1 MKLDET
7 TTGGS
12 GAPVTAEVGEVAI
25 VSEEEE
31 EEEGERESEGW
42 WEGEEA
48 KTLEE
53 EARDKG
59 ITNLFDP
66 ALLGMCVY
74 FKHPY
79 STVHYSF
86 MCVGL

>member
-1 MKLDET
+1 MFACLCVKLDET

-12 GAPVTAEVGEVAI
+12 GAPEVGEVAI
-25 VSEEEE
+25 VSEE

-79 STVHYSF
+79 STALRVLVF
-86 MCVGL
+86 